1 MINRWL
7 IRAGF
12 VALAI
17 STTAAIPVL
26 AQAKVAPGTLELIG
40 MGGAHKTLTA
50 ADIAKMP
57 HVEATVSSHNV
68 SGKYSGVLL
77 GELLKLIGRRVG
89 ESLRGKALATV
100 ISVEA
105 ADNYRVVFALA
116 EADSGFTSKVIF
128 LADKKNGAPLD
139 SAEGPL
145 RMIVPDEGRPA
156 RWAKRVVRI
165 RLVSVE

>member
-1 MINRWL
+1 MFKYRSL
-7 IRAGF
+7 RAAF

-17 STTAAIPVL
+17 SATATIPVL
-26 AQAKVAPGTLELIG
+26 AQAKAAPGTLELIG
-40 MGGAHKTLTA
+40 VGGAHKTLTV

-77 GELLKLIGRRVG
+77 GELLKLVGRPVG
-89 ESLRGKALATV
+89 EALRGKALATV
-100 ISVEA
+100 VSVEA

-116 EADSGFTSKVIF
+116 ETDSGFTSKVIF
-128 LADKKNGAPLD
+128 LADRKNGAPLD

-145 RMIVPDEGRPA
+145 RMIVPDERRPA
-156 RWAKRVVRI
+156 RWAKQVLRI
-165 RLVSVE
+165 RLVPVE